1 MRALIIAGPTAAG
14 KSATAMQLA
23 KEFDAVILSA
33 DAMQVYRGMDIG
45 TASPTAEEQKDVTHY
60 GINCINPDERF
71 SAAAFMRLGHEVLQR
86 HERVIVVGGTSMYL
100 RALVRGLVPTPDV
113 DPDLRSRL
121 ERADDLHAQLV
132 QLDPPLASRLHPN
145 DRLRLI
151 RGIEVALAGGPTLS
165 ELQAE
170 HAARPDLVSYEG
182 VWIDRTDLY
191 ERIDSRVLTMMSS
204 GYLEEV
210 RTLLDRGY
218 GPDLK
223 SMQTLGYRH
232 LCEHL
237 LQGLPIDE
245 AIRRTQRDTRHFS
258 RKQRNWRKQLG
269 LVDAG
274 DTPILAARHAATRLF
289 LTHSM
294 PKSNNTDT

>member
-45 TASPTAEEQKDVTHY
+45 TASPTIEEQKDVTHY

-71 SAAAFMRLGHEVLQR
+71 SAASFMRLGHEVLQR

-182 VWIDRTDLY
+182 VWIDRPDLY

-237 LQGLPIDE
+237 LHGLPIDE

-274 DTPILAARHAATRLF
+274 DTPILAARQAATRLF
-289 LTHSM
+289 LTHGM